1 MRLFGHSL
9 PEVMSVSASIWLVIF
24 SAFVAA
30 NLPFVSQRLFLFGPL
45 VQPKKSL
52 WLRLLELLLL
62 YCTIGVLG
70 FLLEK
75 RVGQI
80 SPQGWEFYA
89 VTATLFVTF
98 AFPGF
103 VYRYLMHHRA

>member
-80 SPQGWEFYA
+80 SPQGWELYA

-103 VYRYLMHHRA
+103 VYRYLMRHRA